1 MSLEKGAGVEQQQ
14 NRLGGAT
21 SVGVSKGSRRW
32 LTLHV
37 TPSNDAENDA
47 DD

>member
-1 MSLEKGAGVEQQQ
+1 MSLGKGAGVA
-14 NRLGGAT
+14 RGGAT
-21 SVGVSKGSRRW
+21 VVGVSKGSRRW
-32 LTLHV
+32 LRLHV